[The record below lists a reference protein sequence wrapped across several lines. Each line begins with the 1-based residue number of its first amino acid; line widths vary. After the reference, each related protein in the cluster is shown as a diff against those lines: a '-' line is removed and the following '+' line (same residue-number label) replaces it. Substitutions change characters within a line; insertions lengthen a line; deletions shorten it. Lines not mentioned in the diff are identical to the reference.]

1 MDFQYEDNRQY
12 LDPLT
17 NLQTMVDHAS
27 AGQARNTHPNCGD
40 SKNRLGWKS
49 GPVFLLPEQTVSLRH
64 LSNLNDPPVPT
75 SSGAEDDRYV
85 CPTRAVKN
93 EWETTHGISNAFCSG
108 LRTMGKTSLITSASE
123 KDVSSGHDKLS
134 PTPHFAATMNSVDL
148 DRSLECRSPLG
159 VLDHTTQLERDQP
172 NSHFSVQRRG
182 DFTLGPLL
190 QRKTQDPDVRKH
202 FTLFPKAADLLRQ
215 SHKEQ
220 GDQYSCLTHEMV
232 DLTDEAYE
240 SPQDGLFLCSGRAAA
255 TMSTGSTRVN
265 LHPVNLV
272 NERGGASSISNQHRK
287 TSADGHARREITD
300 ELALTLCTSARHSHS
315 SELGRVA

>member
-1 MDFQYEDNRQY
+1 MILKEIELNVPFISFD
-12 LDPLT
+12 
-17 NLQTMVDHAS
+17 V
-27 AGQARNTHPNCGD
+27 
-40 SKNRLGWKS
+40 
-49 GPVFLLPEQTVSLRH
+49 H
-64 LSNLNDPPVPT
+64 LAT
-75 SSGAEDDRYV
+75 
-85 CPTRAVKN
+85 
-93 EWETTHGISNAFCSG
+93 
-108 LRTMGKTSLITSASE
+108 
-123 KDVSSGHDKLS
+123 GHDKLS